1 MQDLDVHSVIVL
13 LFWGN
18 LLFACILTIFK
29 SKSIPQRLYRQ
40 FITAK
45 ILQSVAWLLLGLRG
59 AIPDLFSAYI
69 GNTFLSVGLA
79 FEALALTT
87 IYVQSLRWEI
97 IYTGIAL
104 IGILLMWGFGEKPNM
119 RVFISSLNASVI
131 FSVAS
136 YALIHSSFNSHLR
149 KTIGVV
155 YGILSIFL
163 IARSVYAF
171 LSDATFGLNSPHFIQ
186 SLTFLVTFILM
197 LVSGV
202 SFQLILSEYND
213 SILEESRKMF
223 HDSIELLPIGC
234 IIADQQGTTKY
245 LNSTFT
251 EQFGYTLN
259 DIPNVQ
265 IWFEKAYPDPEYRK
279 LVSKLWITDIERI
292 KNLNVDVEPFVF
304 NIISK
309 NGISHAIEFRQS
321 IIGDLLMVLLID
333 ISVREKAKKA
343 LEESEARWKLALLG
357 AGDGVWDWDLKTNQ
371 IRYYKQWKEAEK
383 SSEIE
388 MCKSL
393 EEWSKVV
400 HPDDLDKIEP
410 AIQKHLNGET
420 EMYQSIHRLLYPAG
434 KYRWILDRGKI
445 VEYSDDA
452 KPLRM
457 IGTHTDMTERVEL
470 EQKLQQ
476 LNADKDRFMQ
486 ILAHDLR
493 SPFTSIVGFS
503 DVLVDQVTEKDYEG
517 IEEYA
522 KIIQQSS
529 RHALEL
535 LMSLMEWA
543 RSQTGKMEF
552 NPECLDIID
561 LIKDIAQVFD
571 AIAGQKSI
579 LIKKELPRQV
589 LVSADKSM
597 ISTIIRNLISNA
609 IKFTNVGG
617 SIIVSAEEKS
627 EELIVSI
634 RDSGIGMSGTT
645 IEKIFRINEFHS
657 TLGTNDEKGTGLGLL
672 LCKEFVEKHGGKI
685 WVESDEGMGSTFYF
699 TLPYNSGIEEKE
711 DI

>member
-1 MQDLDVHSVIVL
+1 M
-13 LFWGN
+13 
-18 LLFACILTIFK
+18 
-29 SKSIPQRLYRQ
+29 
-40 FITAK
+40 
-45 ILQSVAWLLLGLRG
+45 QSVAWLLLGLRG
-59 AIPDLFSAYI
+59 TLPDLLSAYI
-69 GNTFLSVGLA
+69 GNTFLSTGLA
-79 FEALALTT
+79 FEAMALTT
-87 IYVQSLRWEI
+87 IYVKSRRWEI
-97 IYTGIAL
+97 IYTVIAL
-104 IGILLMWGFGEKPNM
+104 IGILLMWGFSEKPNI
-119 RVFISSLNASVI
+119 RVFITSLNAAVI
-131 FSVAS
+131 FSVAY
-136 YALIHSSFNSHLR
+136 YALINSSFNSHLR

-163 IARSVYAF
+163 VARSVYAF

-251 EQFGYTLN
+251 EQFGYTIN
-259 DIPNVQ
+259 DIPNAQ
-265 IWFEKAYPDPEYRK
+265 IWFEKAYPDLEYRK
-279 LVSKLWITDIERI
+279 IVSSLWESDVERI
-292 KNLNVDVEPFVF
+292 KKFNIDIEPFVF

-333 ISVREKAKKA
+333 ISVREKAKKS
-343 LEESEARWKLALLG
+343 LEESEARWKFALLG
-357 AGDGVWDWDLKTNQ
+357 VGNGVWDWNLKTNQ
-371 IRYYKQWKEAEK
+371 IRYYKQWKEAER

-388 MCKSL
+388 MIKSF
-393 EEWSKVV
+393 EEWSKAL
-400 HPDDLDKIEP
+400 HPGDLDKIEP
-410 AIQKHLNGET
+410 VIQKHLNGET
-420 EMYQSIHRLLYPAG
+420 EMYQSIHRLLYPDG

-457 IGTHTDMTERVEL
+457 IGTHTDMTERMEL
-470 EQKLQQ
+470 EQKLQR

-493 SPFTSIVGFS
+493 SPFTSIIGFS
-503 DVLVDQVTEKDYEG
+503 EVLVDQVKEKDFEG

-535 LMSLMEWA
+535 LMSLMEWT
-543 RSQTGKMEF
+543 RSQTGKLEF
-552 NPECLDIID
+552 NPGRLDIID
-561 LIKDIAQVFD
+561 LIRDITQVFD

-579 LIKKELPRQV
+579 LIKKELPHQV

-609 IKFTNVGG
+609 IKFTNAGG
-617 SIIVSAEEKS
+617 NIIVSAEEKPQ
-627 EELIVSI
+627 ELIISI
-634 RDSGIGMSGTT
+634 RDSGIGMSWTT

-657 TLGTNDEKGTGLGLL
+657 TMGTNNEEGTGLGLL
-672 LCKEFVEKHGGKI
+672 LCKEFAENHGGKI
-685 WVESDEGMGSTFYF
+685 WVESEEGTGSTFYF
-699 TLPYNSGIEEKE
+699 SLPLS
-711 DI
+711 